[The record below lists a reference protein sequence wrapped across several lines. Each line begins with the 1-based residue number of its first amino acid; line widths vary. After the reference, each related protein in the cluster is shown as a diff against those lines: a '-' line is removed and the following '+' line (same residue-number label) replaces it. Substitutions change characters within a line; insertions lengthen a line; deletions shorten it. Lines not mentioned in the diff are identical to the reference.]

1 MEELQKILV
10 IDDSE
15 PIRTLLKEALTA
27 AGYQVDTAADG
38 TEGIKALRT
47 GRYDLVITDFDMPG
61 ATGTDIAKE
70 VRRVKLRTPVLIL
83 TGSMLEEAD
92 RLLNFLGVRQILRKP
107 ISPIDLC
114 SAVEGVA
121 QDKEEERREVARVP
135 VDDHCTIMGSERD
148 MPAKLTSLGLK
159 GVSLLTDSI
168 PSISQS
174 EPFELKIE
182 MPAGDTTVMIEPRY
196 FIQQPGEMVVIGGAF
211 AELPPDVEAAIKARL
226 QSA

>member
-1 MEELQKILV
+1 VEKLQKILV

-15 PIRTLLKEALTA
+15 PIRTLLKEALSS
-27 AGYQVDTAADG
+27 AGYEVDTAADG
-38 TEGIKALRT
+38 TEGIKRLRT

-61 ATGTDIAKE
+61 ATGTDVAKE

-83 TGSMLEEAD
+83 TGTMLEEAD

-107 ISPIDLC
+107 ISPIDLRN
-114 SAVEGVA
+114 AVEGVA

-135 VDDHCTIMGSERD
+135 VDDHCTIMGEREL
-148 MPAKLTSLGLK
+148 PAKLTSLGLK
-159 GVSLLTDSI
+159 GISLLTDSI

-182 MPAGDTTVMIEPRY
+182 MPNGDTTVTITPRY

-211 AELPPDVEAAIKARL
+211 AELPPDTEAAIKARL
-226 QSA
+226 EFV